1 MTYGQ
6 GALHLKL
13 LFVLIALPE
22 VKIKK
27 CVVPTQVAFDTVT
40 VVELDT
46 FDVYIMLECHRRGE
60 VLDRAINTFFENHFL
75 KFSSFMSPF
84 IKKPIS
90 VTIYCIGVFRIWIRN
105 QINIKIFMRQ
115 GFRRAL
121 FAFLEN
127 AFFNMFTWGPRNQ
140 LTYGWWKPT
149 LWIKK
154 TFCLS
159 HWPEKARLL
168 RDFFY

>member
-75 KFSSFMSPF
+75 KFNSFMSPF

-90 VTIYCIGVFRIWIRN
+90 VTIYCIGVFRI
-105 QINIKIFMRQ
+105 
-115 GFRRAL
+115 
-121 FAFLEN
+121 
-127 AFFNMFTWGPRNQ
+127 
-140 LTYGWWKPT
+140 
-149 LWIKK
+149 
-154 TFCLS
+154 
-159 HWPEKARLL
+159 
-168 RDFFY
+168 

>member
-13 LFVLIALPE
+13 LLVLIALTE

-115 GFRRAL
+115 GFRRPL
-121 FAFLEN
+121 FAYLEH
-127 AFFNMFTWGPRNQ
+127 AFFSMFTWGPRNQ

-154 TFCLS
+154 NFLFKPLTG
-159 HWPEKARLL
+159 KARLL